1 MKYLA
6 TVLAVFVLG
15 GLVFAAGCIGTTPS
29 AQVQAGDNV
38 TVEFTMYIGDTV
50 MVTSNETKY
59 EEIFKAGEMPVP
71 LILTEDPVITA
82 GAVTDNDDLTI
93 PAKTHKNPYWLLKGE
108 YNVIAG
114 NIVGLAK
121 GDTIRIPI
129 YAAGTEKTGFWTNE
143 QCEEQGLDKRLV
155 HAGDRLTYT
164 RTIGD
169 AAGTG
174 NGEYDQS
181 TLTNQQT
188 MIHEML
194 IVAVTDEGLTYQEL
208 YDTVEITIV

>member
-6 TVLAVFVLG
+6 AVFAVFLIG
-15 GLVFAAGCIGTTPS
+15 GFVFAAGCVETTPS
-29 AQVQAGDNV
+29 GPIQAGDNV

-59 EEIFKAGEMPVP
+59 DQILKAGKMPVP
-71 LILTEDPVITA
+71 LILTEDPVVTA
-82 GAVTDNDDLTI
+82 GATTDNDDLTI
-93 PAKTHKNPYWLLKGE
+93 SAKTHKSPYWFLKGE

-114 NIVGLAK
+114 NIVGLEK

-129 YAAGTEKTGFWTNE
+129 YAEGTEKTGFWTNE

-155 HAGDRLTYT
+155 KAGDRLTYT
-164 RTIGD
+164 RMIGD
-169 AAGTG
+169 ATSTG
-174 NGEYDQS
+174 DGEYDQGN
-181 TLTNQQT
+181 LTNQQT

-194 IVAVTDEGLTYQEL
+194 ILAVTDEGLTYQEL

>member
-6 TVLAVFVLG
+6 AVFAVFLIG
-15 GLVFAAGCIGTTPS
+15 GFVFAAGCVEKTPS
-29 AQVQAGDNV
+29 GPIQVGDNV

-59 EEIFKAGEMPVP
+59 DQILKAGKMPVP
-71 LILTEDPVITA
+71 LILTEDPVVTA
-82 GAVTDNDDLTI
+82 GATTDNDDLTI
-93 PAKTHKNPYWLLKGE
+93 SAKTHKSPYWFLKGE

-114 NIVGLAK
+114 NIVGLEK

-129 YAAGTEKTGFWTNE
+129 YAEGTEKTGFWTNE

-155 HAGDRLTYT
+155 KAGDRLTYT
-164 RTIGD
+164 RMIGD
-169 AAGTG
+169 ATSTG
-174 NGEYDQS
+174 DGEYDQGN
-181 TLTNQQT
+181 LTNQQT

-194 IVAVTDEGLTYQEL
+194 ILAVTDEGLTYQEL

>member
-6 TVLAVFVLG
+6 AVLAVFVLG
-15 GLVFAAGCIGTTPS
+15 GLVFAAGCIDTTPPGP
-29 AQVQAGDNV
+29 VQAGDNV
-38 TVEFTMYIGDTV
+38 TVAFTMYIGDTV

-59 EEIFKAGEMPVP
+59 NEILKSGNMPIP

-93 PAKTHKNPYWLLKGE
+93 PAKTHKNPYWFLKGE

-114 NIVGLAK
+114 NIIGLTK

-143 QCEEQGLDKRLV
+143 QSEEQGLDKRQV
-155 HAGDRLTYT
+155 KAGDRLTYT

-169 AAGTG
+169 AASTG
-174 NGEYDQS
+174 NGE
-181 TLTNQQT
+181 
-188 MIHEML
+188 
-194 IVAVTDEGLTYQEL
+194 
-208 YDTVEITIV
+208 